1 MKTTITMI
9 LLACAAMAQE
19 SAPATKPTPPAY
31 KEITRT
37 EATEVVEN
45 EIHRLEL
52 LQLKLQLELAAIP
65 PEAEAVTDAVA
76 AAKASFQKSGG
87 LWSDAVETEI
97 GKKAKNSRTAQINR
111 IAAEMKKHGKAIA
124 RIVAAKTD
132 LLGAPQ

>member
-1 MKTTITMI
+1 MKTIITMI
-9 LLACAAMAQE
+9 LLACAALAQE
-19 SAPATKPTPPAY
+19 PAPATKPTPPAY

-65 PEAEAVTDAVA
+65 PEAEAVKDAVA
-76 AAKASFQKSGG
+76 AAKAAFEKSGG
-87 LWSDAVETEI
+87 LWSDAVEAEI
-97 GKKAKNSRTAQINR
+97 GAKTKRSRMAQITR
-111 IAAEMKKHGKAIA
+111 IAGEMKKHGKAIA
-124 RIVAAKTD
+124 RIIAAKTD

>member
-19 SAPATKPTPPAY
+19 PAPPTKPTPPAY
-31 KEITRT
+31 KEITRP
-37 EATEVVEN
+37 EAAEVVEN

-87 LWSDAVETEI
+87 LWSDAVEAEI
-97 GKKAKNSRTAQINR
+97 GVKAKASRMAQISR
-111 IAAEMKKHGKAIA
+111 IAAEMKKHGKAIT

-132 LLGAPQ
+132 LLGSQ

>member
-1 MKTTITMI
+1 MI
-9 LLACAAMAQE
+9 LLACAALAQE
-19 SAPATKPTPPAY
+19 PAPATKPTPPAY

-97 GKKAKNSRTAQINR
+97 GKKAKSSRMAQITR

-124 RIVAAKTD
+124 RIIAAKTD